1 VTGGLLTPWAIA
13 VTCAVPVVPG
23 VQIVGTVRESQVPAH
38 ALPFSATVTTAELLD
53 WNEKVSVI
61 VVPALFLAVAL
72 RGWVFP
78 NSKDTFGDG
87 LSEIEPGTWFGT
99 T

>member
-1 VTGGLLTPWAIA
+1 MA

-38 ALPFSATVTTAELLD
+38 ALPFSATVTTAGLLD
-53 WNEKVSVI
+53 WNEKVSAI
-61 VVPALFLAVAL
+61 VVPALFLAVAA
-72 RGWVFP
+72 RAWVFP
-78 NSKDTFGDG
+78 NSKDTLGDG
-87 LSEIEPGTWFGT
+87 VREIEPGTWFAT